1 MQPLDRCLR
10 VSMHWVA
17 RRWLVK
23 CRPWWI
29 HSCWKRI
36 RTACFICQV
45 HLHLV
50 FFLTWNRA
58 KIRPKSP
65 VATRYGYVNVTD
77 MKAMANLASFL
88 TLEPDVV
95 SKEMKVCPRPL
106 ASLLYVTMLC
116 VLTWFPSA
124 QVTFAWYIQKTVGW
138 IATPVQTGCDRIV
151 RPKQLHES
159 KGCRNSS
166 ISFQTF
172 GIMFAYRSLIES
184 TL

>member
-1 MQPLDRCLR
+1 MELCILCILVKKEGETFSNYANQSSWCKKNPRTHATPRQMLESYCF
-10 VSMHWVA
+10 MHWVP

-36 RTACFICQV
+36 RTCDSTWSMF
-45 HLHLV
+45 HLSGSPSPCL
-50 FFLTWNRA
+50 FLPAKRA

-106 ASLLYVTMLC
+106 ASVH
-116 VLTWFPSA
+116 V
-124 QVTFAWYIQKTVGW
+124 
-138 IATPVQTGCDRIV
+138 
-151 RPKQLHES
+151 
-159 KGCRNSS
+159 
-166 ISFQTF
+166 
-172 GIMFAYRSLIES
+172 
-184 TL
+184 